1 MYYLI
6 VSKAE
11 SLAILTALVTAPSN
25 CHVNIFTDSQNLIT
39 TYHKVSLLTK
49 YRRKLKIKNISIW
62 QAIINTVKELS
73 LNIYFQK
80 VKGHSNNEKNDK
92 ADELA
97 KKGAKSS
104 PYLVD
109 VNRRF
114 LPESLCYVTW
124 NNNFIIN

>member
-39 TYHKVSLLTK
+39 MYHKVSSLTK
-49 YRRKLKIKNISIW
+49 YRWKLKIKNISIW

-109 VNRRF
+109 VN
-114 LPESLCYVTW
+114 
-124 NNNFIIN
+124 